1 MLLFKTIFQKK
12 TEEDYSNSEKKCIG
26 KGNKI
31 S

>member
-1 MLLFKTIFQKK
+1 MLMFETNFQKK
-12 TEEDYSNSEKKCIG
+12 TEEDYSNSDKECIA